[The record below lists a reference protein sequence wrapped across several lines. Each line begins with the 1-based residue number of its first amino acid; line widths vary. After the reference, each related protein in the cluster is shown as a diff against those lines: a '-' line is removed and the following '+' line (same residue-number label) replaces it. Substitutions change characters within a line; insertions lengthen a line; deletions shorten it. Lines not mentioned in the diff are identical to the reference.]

1 MGVTFRSL
9 LHMRAKTTPMNDAE
23 LLAAM
28 RQGKAEEAFTQ
39 LYRQLPDVMNLV
51 RTHGGSRSE
60 ARDLFQD
67 ALVIIHEKAQDP
79 AWAFVGS
86 LAAYLYGICRNL
98 WLAELRAKGKAEKHI
113 NALTAQPDNRQPAT
127 DNGGIDSEPLMHLA
141 ERAFATLGEKCRE
154 LLTRFYLSN
163 DSLAAIAQA
172 FGYAGEGAAK
182 TRKYKCLEQAR
193 EKYRV
198 LLSHHQTLHPH
209 A

>member
-1 MGVTFRSL
+1 MK
-9 LHMRAKTTPMNDAE
+9 AKTTQMNDAE

-28 RQGKAEEAFTQ
+28 RQGKAEQAFTQ
-39 LYRQLPDVMNLV
+39 IYRQLPDVMTLV
-51 RTHGGSRSE
+51 RTHGGSRTE

-79 AWAFVGS
+79 GWMFSGS

-113 NALTAQPDNRQPAT
+113 NALATQPDNGEPTTGNSST
-127 DNGGIDSEPLMHLA
+127 DNEPLTQLA
-141 ERAFATLGEKCRE
+141 ERAFAALGEKCRE
-154 LLTRFYLSN
+154 LLTRFYLN
-163 DSLAAIAQA
+163 NETLAAIAQA

-198 LLSHHQTLHPH
+198 LLSHRQTLHPH

>member
-1 MGVTFRSL
+1 MK
-9 LHMRAKTTPMNDAE
+9 AKTTPMNDAE

-28 RQGKAEEAFTQ
+28 RQGRAEQAFTQ
-39 LYRQLPDVMNLV
+39 LYRQLPDVMTLV
-51 RTHGGSRSE
+51 RTHGGTRSE

-79 AWAFVGS
+79 GWMFSGS

-98 WLAELRAKGKAEKHI
+98 WLAELRAKGRAEKHI
-113 NALTAQPDNRQPAT
+113 DALSAQPDNGQPTT
-127 DNGGIDSEPLMHLA
+127 DNGPTDNEPLTQLA
-141 ERAFATLGEKCRE
+141 ERAFAALGDKCRD
-154 LLTRFYLSN
+154 LLTRFYLN
-163 DSLAAIAQA
+163 NEPLTAIAQA

-193 EKYRV
+193 EKYRA
-198 LLSHHQTLHPH
+198 LLSHQTRHSH

>member
-1 MGVTFRSL
+1 MK
-9 LHMRAKTTPMNDAE
+9 AKTTPMNDAE

-28 RQGKAEEAFTQ
+28 RQGRAEQAFTQ
-39 LYRQLPDVMNLV
+39 LYRQLPDVMTMV
-51 RTHGGSRSE
+51 RTHGGSRTE

-67 ALVIIHEKAQDP
+67 ALVIIHENAQSP
-79 AWAFVGS
+79 GWMFTGS

-98 WLAELRAKGKAEKHI
+98 WLAELRAKGRAEKHI
-113 NALTAQPDNRQPAT
+113 QALSAQPDNGQPST
-127 DNGGIDSEPLMHLA
+127 DNEPLTQLA
-141 ERAFATLGEKCRE
+141 ERAFAMLGDKCRE
-154 LLTRFYLSN
+154 LLTRFYLN
-163 DSLAAIAQA
+163 NESLSAIAKA

-198 LLSHHQTLHPH
+198 MLSHRQTLHPH

>member
-1 MGVTFRSL
+1 
-9 LHMRAKTTPMNDAE
+9 MRAKTTPMNDAE

-28 RQGKAEEAFTQ
+28 RQGRAEEAFTQ
-39 LYRQLPDVMNLV
+39 LYRQLPDVMTLV
-51 RTHGGSRSE
+51 RTYGGTRTD

-67 ALVIIHEKAQDP
+67 ALVIIHEKAQD
-79 AWAFVGS
+79 ATFLTAGS

-98 WLAELRAKGKAEKHI
+98 WLAELRAKGRAEKHI
-113 NALTAQPDNRQPAT
+113 DALAAQPDNEQPTT
-127 DNGGIDSEPLMHLA
+127 DNEPLTQLA
-141 ERAFATLGEKCRE
+141 ERAFAALGEKCRE
-154 LLTRFYLSN
+154 LLTRFYLN
-163 DSLAAIAQA
+163 NEPLAAIAQA

-198 LLSHHQTLHPH
+198 LLSHHQPLHPH

>member
-1 MGVTFRSL
+1 
-9 LHMRAKTTPMNDAE
+9 MRAKTTPMNDAE

-28 RQGKAEEAFTQ
+28 RQGKAEQAFTQ
-39 LYRQLPDVMNLV
+39 LYRQLPDVMTLV
-51 RTHGGSRSE
+51 RTHGGSRTE

-67 ALVIIHEKAQDP
+67 ALVIIHEKAQD
-79 AWAFVGS
+79 AAFMFNGS

-98 WLAELRAKGKAEKHI
+98 WLAELRAKGKAQRHI
-113 NALTAQPDNRQPAT
+113 NALATPPDKGQLTTDST
-127 DNGGIDSEPLMHLA
+127 DNEPLTRLA
-141 ERAFATLGEKCRE
+141 ERAFAALGEKCRE
-154 LLTRFYLSN
+154 LLTRFYLDN
-163 DSLAAIAQA
+163 EPLAGIAQA

-193 EKYRV
+193 GKYRV

>member
-1 MGVTFRSL
+1 MK
-9 LHMRAKTTPMNDAE
+9 AKTTPMNDAE

-28 RQGKAEEAFTQ
+28 RQGRAEQAFTQ
-39 LYRQLPDVMNLV
+39 LYRQLPDVMTLV
-51 RTHGGSRSE
+51 RTHGGTRTE

-67 ALVIIHEKAQDP
+67 ALVIIHEKAQAP
-79 AWAFVGS
+79 EWMFSGS

-98 WLAELRAKGKAEKHI
+98 WLAELRAKGRAEKHI
-113 NALTAQPDNRQPAT
+113 NALLSAVTPSGVEGQTT
-127 DNGGIDSEPLMHLA
+127 DNEPLTQLA

-154 LLTRFYLSN
+154 LLTRFYLN
-163 DSLAAIAQA
+163 NESLAAIAQA

-193 EKYRV
+193 ERYRV
-198 LLSHHQTLHPH
+198 MLSHQTSHNH

>member
-1 MGVTFRSL
+1 MK
-9 LHMRAKTTPMNDAE
+9 AKTTPMNDAE

-28 RQGKAEEAFTQ
+28 RQGRAEQAFTQ
-39 LYRQLPDVMNLV
+39 LYRQLPDVMTMV
-51 RTHGGSRSE
+51 RTHGGTRTE

-67 ALVIIHEKAQDP
+67 ALVIIHEKAQE
-79 AWAFVGS
+79 ANWICTGS

-113 NALTAQPDNRQPAT
+113 AALTTNVTLSAAEAQPISSD
-127 DNGGIDSEPLMHLA
+127 EPFMNLA
-141 ERAFATLGEKCRE
+141 ERAFAALGEKCRE
-154 LLTRFYLSN
+154 LLTRFYLN
-163 DSLAAIAQA
+163 NEPLAVIAQA

-198 LLSHHQTLHPH
+198 LLSHHQPLHPH